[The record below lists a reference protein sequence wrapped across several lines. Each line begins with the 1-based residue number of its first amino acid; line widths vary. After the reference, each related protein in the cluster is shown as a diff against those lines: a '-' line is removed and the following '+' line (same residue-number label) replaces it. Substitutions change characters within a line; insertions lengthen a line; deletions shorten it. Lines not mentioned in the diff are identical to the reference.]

1 MTKMNFDIISNALRD
16 ARTVG
21 VASHIRPDADALGST
36 IAFAL
41 WLRDCGKEV
50 TAYNEEGSTAKFHYL
65 PCHEIVSL
73 PPATPQ
79 KFDVFVA
86 LDTSVKNRL
95 GTVNKAIAPG
105 TTILN
110 IDHHISNENYGD
122 VNFID
127 ASAPATG
134 QILLEFFQHVG
145 ACVSAEMATN
155 LFAAISTDTGSF
167 QYAGTNERTRTGE
180 AREPG
185 SHDHAVGRG
194 VHRAPPASRSAS
206 IVPAATPLENAPSTR
221 GPAKASPQQRIGG
234 DDDTATTGSGRIVVG
249 VANFQRCTDRST
261 IAVFGSPSIHGLT
274 ASMST
279 AATSSGGTSKCSRL
293 KRPVACTVR
302 AGTGEMPLR
311 WLSATQATGPAASPP
326 NWIAPG
332 SGRRLGRSSTSITVK
347 HGS

>member
-1 MTKMNFDIISNALRD
+1 MTNRNFDIISNALRD

-50 TAYNEEGSTAKFHYL
+50 TAYNEEGATSKFHYL
-65 PCHEIVSL
+65 PCHEIVSQ

-105 TTILN
+105 TTVLN

-145 ACVSAEMATN
+145 ARITPEMATN

-167 QYAGTNERTRTGE
+167 QYAGTNERTFAAASHLISCGVDVPGLSRAMYDSQPRRRFELLRHALNTAEFHCDDRIATFSLPLDLVEKLKVLPEDNEGIIDHLRSVDGVE
-180 AREPG
+180 A
-185 SHDHAVGRG
+185 
-194 VHRAPPASRSAS
+194 
-206 IVPAATPLENAPSTR
+206 
-221 GPAKASPQQRIGG
+221 
-234 DDDTATTGSGRIVVG
+234 
-249 VANFQRCTDRST
+249 
-261 IAVFGSPSIHGLT
+261 AVFFEELPEGKVRVSARSKFPRIDVCKVCKQFDGGGHAMAAGARVDGTLT
-274 ASMST
+274 QV
-279 AATSSGGTSKCSRL
+279 KNDFL
-293 KRPVACTVR
+293 KA
-302 AGTGEMPLR
+302 
-311 WLSATQATGPAASPP
+311 LSDEIR
-326 NWIAPG
+326 N
-332 SGRRLGRSSTSITVK
+332 
-347 HGS
+347 

>member
-41 WLRDCGKEV
+41 WLRDCGREV
-50 TAYNEEGSTAKFHYL
+50 TAYNEEGSTSKFHYL

-73 PPATPQ
+73 PPGTPQ

-95 GTVNKAIAPG
+95 GTVNKAIAPS

-127 ASAPATG
+127 PSAPATG

-145 ACVSAEMATN
+145 ARVSPDMATN

-167 QYAGTNERTRTGE
+167 QYAGTNERTFAAASHLIGCGVDVPGLSRAMYDSQPRRRFELLRHALNTAEFHCDDRIATFSLPLDLVERLKILPEDNEGIIDHLRSIEGVE
-180 AREPG
+180 A
-185 SHDHAVGRG
+185 
-194 VHRAPPASRSAS
+194 
-206 IVPAATPLENAPSTR
+206 
-221 GPAKASPQQRIGG
+221 
-234 DDDTATTGSGRIVVG
+234 
-249 VANFQRCTDRST
+249 
-261 IAVFGSPSIHGLT
+261 AVFFEELPEGKVRVSARSKFPRIDVCKVCKQFEGGGHPMAAGARVDGALT
-274 ASMST
+274 QV
-279 AATSSGGTSKCSRL
+279 KNDFL
-293 KRPVACTVR
+293 KA
-302 AGTGEMPLR
+302 
-311 WLSATQATGPAASPP
+311 LSHEIR
-326 NWIAPG
+326 N
-332 SGRRLGRSSTSITVK
+332 
-347 HGS
+347 

>member
-50 TAYNEEGSTAKFHYL
+50 TAYNEEGSTSKFHYL

-145 ACVSAEMATN
+145 ARVSAEMATN

-167 QYAGTNERTRTGE
+167 QYAGTNERTFAAASHLISCGVDVPGLSRAMYDSQPRRRFELLRHALNTAEFHCDDRIATFSLPMDLVERLKVLPEDNEGIIDHLRSIDGVE
-180 AREPG
+180 A
-185 SHDHAVGRG
+185 
-194 VHRAPPASRSAS
+194 
-206 IVPAATPLENAPSTR
+206 
-221 GPAKASPQQRIGG
+221 
-234 DDDTATTGSGRIVVG
+234 
-249 VANFQRCTDRST
+249 
-261 IAVFGSPSIHGLT
+261 AVFFEELPEGKVRVSARSKFPRIDVCKVCKQFEGGGH
-274 ASMST
+274 AM
-279 AATSSGGTSKCSRL
+279 AAGARVDGTLAQVKNDFL
-293 KRPVACTVR
+293 KA
-302 AGTGEMPLR
+302 
-311 WLSATQATGPAASPP
+311 LSDEIR
-326 NWIAPG
+326 N
-332 SGRRLGRSSTSITVK
+332 
-347 HGS
+347 

>member
-50 TAYNEEGSTAKFHYL
+50 TAYNEEGSTSKFHYL

-145 ACVSAEMATN
+145 ARVSAEMATN

-167 QYAGTNERTRTGE
+167 QYAGTNERTFAAASHLISCGVDVPGLSRAMYDSQPRRRFELLRHALNTAEFHCDDRIATFSLPMDLVERLKVLPEDNEGIIDHLRSIDGVE
-180 AREPG
+180 A
-185 SHDHAVGRG
+185 
-194 VHRAPPASRSAS
+194 
-206 IVPAATPLENAPSTR
+206 
-221 GPAKASPQQRIGG
+221 
-234 DDDTATTGSGRIVVG
+234 
-249 VANFQRCTDRST
+249 
-261 IAVFGSPSIHGLT
+261 AVFFEELPEGKVRVSARSKFPRIDVCKVCKQFEGGGH
-274 ASMST
+274 AM
-279 AATSSGGTSKCSRL
+279 AAGARVNGTL
-293 KRPVACTVR
+293 A
-302 AGTGEMPLR
+302 
-311 WLSATQATGPAASPP
+311 Q
-326 NWIAPG
+326 
-332 SGRRLGRSSTSITVK
+332 VK
-347 HGS
+347 HDFLKALSDEIRN

>member
-50 TAYNEEGSTAKFHYL
+50 TAYNEEGSTSKFHYL

-105 TTILN
+105 TMILN

-122 VNFID
+122 VNYID
-127 ASAPATG
+127 PSAPATG

-145 ACVSAEMATN
+145 ARVSTEMATN

-167 QYAGTNERTRTGE
+167 QYAGTNERTFAAASHLISCGVDVPGLSRAMYDSQPRRRFELLRHALNTAEFHCDDRIATFSLPMDLVERLKVLPEDNEGIIDHLRSIDGVE
-180 AREPG
+180 A
-185 SHDHAVGRG
+185 
-194 VHRAPPASRSAS
+194 
-206 IVPAATPLENAPSTR
+206 
-221 GPAKASPQQRIGG
+221 
-234 DDDTATTGSGRIVVG
+234 
-249 VANFQRCTDRST
+249 
-261 IAVFGSPSIHGLT
+261 AVFFEELPEGKVRVSARSKFPRIDVCKVCKQFEGGGH
-274 ASMST
+274 AM
-279 AATSSGGTSKCSRL
+279 AAGARVDGTLDQVKNDFL
-293 KRPVACTVR
+293 KA
-302 AGTGEMPLR
+302 
-311 WLSATQATGPAASPP
+311 LSDEIR
-326 NWIAPG
+326 N
-332 SGRRLGRSSTSITVK
+332 
-347 HGS
+347 

>member
-1 MTKMNFDIISNALRD
+1 MKKMNFDIISNALRD

-145 ACVSAEMATN
+145 ARVSAEMATN

-167 QYAGTNERTRTGE
+167 QYAGTNERTFAAASHLISCGVDVLGLSRAMYDSQPRRRFELLRHALNTAEFHCDDRIATFSLPMDLVERLKVLPEDNEGIIDHLRSIEGVE
-180 AREPG
+180 A
-185 SHDHAVGRG
+185 
-194 VHRAPPASRSAS
+194 
-206 IVPAATPLENAPSTR
+206 
-221 GPAKASPQQRIGG
+221 
-234 DDDTATTGSGRIVVG
+234 
-249 VANFQRCTDRST
+249 
-261 IAVFGSPSIHGLT
+261 AVFFEELPEGKVRVSARSKFPRIDVCKVCKQFEGGGHAMAAGARVDGTLT
-274 ASMST
+274 QV
-279 AATSSGGTSKCSRL
+279 KNDFL
-293 KRPVACTVR
+293 KA
-302 AGTGEMPLR
+302 
-311 WLSATQATGPAASPP
+311 LSDEIR
-326 NWIAPG
+326 N
-332 SGRRLGRSSTSITVK
+332 RN
-347 HGS
+347 

>member
-1 MTKMNFDIISNALRD
+1 MNFEIISNALRD

-145 ACVSAEMATN
+145 ARVSAEMATN

-167 QYAGTNERTRTGE
+167 QYAGTNERTFAAASHLISCGVDVPGLSRAMYDSQPRRRFELLRHALNTAEFHCDDRIATFSLPMDLVERLKVLPEDNEGIIDHLRSIDGVE
-180 AREPG
+180 A
-185 SHDHAVGRG
+185 
-194 VHRAPPASRSAS
+194 
-206 IVPAATPLENAPSTR
+206 
-221 GPAKASPQQRIGG
+221 
-234 DDDTATTGSGRIVVG
+234 
-249 VANFQRCTDRST
+249 
-261 IAVFGSPSIHGLT
+261 AVFFEELPEGKVRVSARSKFPRIDVCKVCKQFEGGGH
-274 ASMST
+274 AM
-279 AATSSGGTSKCSRL
+279 AAGARVDGTLAQVKNDFL
-293 KRPVACTVR
+293 KA
-302 AGTGEMPLR
+302 
-311 WLSATQATGPAASPP
+311 LSDEIR
-326 NWIAPG
+326 N
-332 SGRRLGRSSTSITVK
+332 
-347 HGS
+347 

>member
-50 TAYNEEGSTAKFHYL
+50 TAYNEEGSIAKFHYL
-65 PCHEIVSL
+65 PCHEIVNL

-122 VNFID
+122 LNFID

-145 ACVSAEMATN
+145 ARVSTEMATN

-167 QYAGTNERTRTGE
+167 QYAGTNERTFAAASYLIGCGVDVPGLSRAMYDSQPRRRFELLRHALNTAEFHCDDRIATFSLPLDLVEKLKVLPEDNEGIIDHLRSIEGVE
-180 AREPG
+180 A
-185 SHDHAVGRG
+185 
-194 VHRAPPASRSAS
+194 
-206 IVPAATPLENAPSTR
+206 
-221 GPAKASPQQRIGG
+221 
-234 DDDTATTGSGRIVVG
+234 
-249 VANFQRCTDRST
+249 
-261 IAVFGSPSIHGLT
+261 AVFFEELPEGKVRVSARSKFPRIDVCKVCKQFEGGGHPMAAGARVDGTLT
-274 ASMST
+274 QV
-279 AATSSGGTSKCSRL
+279 KNDFL
-293 KRPVACTVR
+293 KA
-302 AGTGEMPLR
+302 
-311 WLSATQATGPAASPP
+311 LSDEIR
-326 NWIAPG
+326 N
-332 SGRRLGRSSTSITVK
+332 
-347 HGS
+347 

>member
-50 TAYNEEGSTAKFHYL
+50 TAYNEEGSTSKFHYL

-167 QYAGTNERTRTGE
+167 QYAGTNERTFAAASHLISCGVDVPGLSRAMYDSQPRRRFELLRHALNTAEFHCDDRIATFSLPMDLVERLKVLPEDNEGIIDHLRSIDGVE
-180 AREPG
+180 A
-185 SHDHAVGRG
+185 
-194 VHRAPPASRSAS
+194 
-206 IVPAATPLENAPSTR
+206 
-221 GPAKASPQQRIGG
+221 
-234 DDDTATTGSGRIVVG
+234 
-249 VANFQRCTDRST
+249 
-261 IAVFGSPSIHGLT
+261 AVFFEELPEGKVRVSARSKFPRIDVCKVCKQFEGGGH
-274 ASMST
+274 AM
-279 AATSSGGTSKCSRL
+279 AAGARVDGTL
-293 KRPVACTVR
+293 D
-302 AGTGEMPLR
+302 
-311 WLSATQATGPAASPP
+311 Q
-326 NWIAPG
+326 
-332 SGRRLGRSSTSITVK
+332 VK
-347 HGS
+347 HDFLKALSDEIRN

>member
-1 MTKMNFDIISNALRD
+1 MTNRNFDIISNALRD

-21 VASHIRPDADALGST
+21 VGSHIRPDADALGST

-50 TAYNEEGSTAKFHYL
+50 TAYNEEGATSKFHYL
-65 PCHEIVSL
+65 PCHEIVSQ

-105 TTILN
+105 TPVIN

-145 ACVSAEMATN
+145 ARITPEMATN

-167 QYAGTNERTRTGE
+167 QYAGTNERTFAAASHLISCGVDVPGLSRAMYDSQPRRRFELLRHALNTAEFHCDDRIATFSLPLDLVDKLKVLPEDNEGIIDHLRSVEGVE
-180 AREPG
+180 A
-185 SHDHAVGRG
+185 
-194 VHRAPPASRSAS
+194 
-206 IVPAATPLENAPSTR
+206 
-221 GPAKASPQQRIGG
+221 
-234 DDDTATTGSGRIVVG
+234 
-249 VANFQRCTDRST
+249 
-261 IAVFGSPSIHGLT
+261 AVFFEELPEGKVRVSARSKFPRIDVCKVCKQFDGGGH
-274 ASMST
+274 AM
-279 AATSSGGTSKCSRL
+279 AAGARVDGTLAQVKNDFL
-293 KRPVACTVR
+293 KA
-302 AGTGEMPLR
+302 
-311 WLSATQATGPAASPP
+311 LSDEIR
-326 NWIAPG
+326 N
-332 SGRRLGRSSTSITVK
+332 
-347 HGS
+347 

>member
-1 MTKMNFDIISNALRD
+1 MNFDIISNALRD

-50 TAYNEEGSTAKFHYL
+50 TAYNEEGSTSKFHYL

-122 VNFID
+122 VNYID
-127 ASAPATG
+127 PSAPATG

-145 ACVSAEMATN
+145 ARVSAEMATN

-167 QYAGTNERTRTGE
+167 QYAGTNERTFTAASHLISCGVDVPGLSRAMYDSQPRRRFELLRHALNTAEFHCDNRIATFSLPMDLVERLKVLPEDNEGIIDHLRSIEGVE
-180 AREPG
+180 A
-185 SHDHAVGRG
+185 
-194 VHRAPPASRSAS
+194 
-206 IVPAATPLENAPSTR
+206 
-221 GPAKASPQQRIGG
+221 
-234 DDDTATTGSGRIVVG
+234 
-249 VANFQRCTDRST
+249 
-261 IAVFGSPSIHGLT
+261 AVFFEELPEGKVRVSARSKFPRIDVCKVCKQFEGGGHAMAAGARVDGTLT
-274 ASMST
+274 QV
-279 AATSSGGTSKCSRL
+279 KNDFL
-293 KRPVACTVR
+293 KA
-302 AGTGEMPLR
+302 
-311 WLSATQATGPAASPP
+311 LSDEIR
-326 NWIAPG
+326 N
-332 SGRRLGRSSTSITVK
+332 
-347 HGS
+347 

>member
-1 MTKMNFDIISNALRD
+1 MTKMNFEIISNALRD

-145 ACVSAEMATN
+145 ARISAEMATN

-167 QYAGTNERTRTGE
+167 QYAGTNERTFAAASHLIGCGVDVPGLSRAMYDSQPRRRFELLRHALNTAEFHCDDRIATFSLPMDLVERLKVLPEDNEGIIDHLRSIDGVE
-180 AREPG
+180 A
-185 SHDHAVGRG
+185 
-194 VHRAPPASRSAS
+194 
-206 IVPAATPLENAPSTR
+206 
-221 GPAKASPQQRIGG
+221 
-234 DDDTATTGSGRIVVG
+234 
-249 VANFQRCTDRST
+249 
-261 IAVFGSPSIHGLT
+261 AVFFEELPEGKVRVSARSKFPRIDVCKVCKQFEGGGH
-274 ASMST
+274 AM
-279 AATSSGGTSKCSRL
+279 AAGARVDGTLDQVKNDFL
-293 KRPVACTVR
+293 KA
-302 AGTGEMPLR
+302 
-311 WLSATQATGPAASPP
+311 LSDEIR
-326 NWIAPG
+326 N
-332 SGRRLGRSSTSITVK
+332 
-347 HGS
+347 

>member
-1 MTKMNFDIISNALRD
+1 MNFEIISNALRD

-105 TTILN
+105 TMLLN

-145 ACVSAEMATN
+145 ARVSAEMATN

-167 QYAGTNERTRTGE
+167 QYAGTNERTFAAASHLIGCGVDVPGLSRAMYDSQPRRRFELLRHALNTAEFHCDDRIATFSLPMDLVERLKVLPEDNEGIIDHLRSIDGVE
-180 AREPG
+180 A
-185 SHDHAVGRG
+185 
-194 VHRAPPASRSAS
+194 
-206 IVPAATPLENAPSTR
+206 
-221 GPAKASPQQRIGG
+221 
-234 DDDTATTGSGRIVVG
+234 
-249 VANFQRCTDRST
+249 
-261 IAVFGSPSIHGLT
+261 AVFFEELPEGKVRVSARSKFPRIDVCKVCKQFEGGGH
-274 ASMST
+274 AM
-279 AATSSGGTSKCSRL
+279 AAGARVDGTLAQVKNDFL
-293 KRPVACTVR
+293 KA
-302 AGTGEMPLR
+302 
-311 WLSATQATGPAASPP
+311 LSDEIR
-326 NWIAPG
+326 N
-332 SGRRLGRSSTSITVK
+332 
-347 HGS
+347 

>member
-50 TAYNEEGSTAKFHYL
+50 TAYNEEGSTSKFHYL

-95 GTVNKAIAPG
+95 GTVNKVIAPG
-105 TTILN
+105 TTVLN

-122 VNFID
+122 VNYID
-127 ASAPATG
+127 PSAPATG

-145 ACVSAEMATN
+145 ARVSTEMATN

-167 QYAGTNERTRTGE
+167 QYAGTNERTFAAASHLIGCGVDVPGLSRAMYDSQPRRRFELLRHALNTAEFHCDDRIATFSLPMDLVERLKVLPEDNEGIIDHLRSIEGVE
-180 AREPG
+180 A
-185 SHDHAVGRG
+185 
-194 VHRAPPASRSAS
+194 
-206 IVPAATPLENAPSTR
+206 
-221 GPAKASPQQRIGG
+221 
-234 DDDTATTGSGRIVVG
+234 
-249 VANFQRCTDRST
+249 
-261 IAVFGSPSIHGLT
+261 AVFFEELPEGKVRVSARSKFPRIDVCKVCKQFEGGGHP
-274 ASMST
+274 M
-279 AATSSGGTSKCSRL
+279 AAGARVDGTLAQVKNDFL
-293 KRPVACTVR
+293 KA
-302 AGTGEMPLR
+302 
-311 WLSATQATGPAASPP
+311 LSDEIR
-326 NWIAPG
+326 N
-332 SGRRLGRSSTSITVK
+332 
-347 HGS
+347 

>member
-1 MTKMNFDIISNALRD
+1 MTKMNFEIISNALRD

-50 TAYNEEGSTAKFHYL
+50 TAYNEEGSTSKFHYL

-145 ACVSAEMATN
+145 ARVSAEMATN

-167 QYAGTNERTRTGE
+167 QYAGTNERTFAAASHLISCGVDVPGLSRAMYDSQPRRRFELLRHALNTAEFHCDDRIATFSLPMDLVERLKVLPEDNEGIIDHLRSIEGIE
-180 AREPG
+180 A
-185 SHDHAVGRG
+185 
-194 VHRAPPASRSAS
+194 
-206 IVPAATPLENAPSTR
+206 
-221 GPAKASPQQRIGG
+221 
-234 DDDTATTGSGRIVVG
+234 
-249 VANFQRCTDRST
+249 
-261 IAVFGSPSIHGLT
+261 AVFFEELPEGKVRVSARSKFPRIDVCKVCKQFEGGGH
-274 ASMST
+274 AM
-279 AATSSGGTSKCSRL
+279 AAGARVDGTLDQVKNDFL
-293 KRPVACTVR
+293 KA
-302 AGTGEMPLR
+302 
-311 WLSATQATGPAASPP
+311 LSDEFR
-326 NWIAPG
+326 N
-332 SGRRLGRSSTSITVK
+332 
-347 HGS
+347 

>member
-50 TAYNEEGSTAKFHYL
+50 TAYNEEGSTSKFHYL

-122 VNFID
+122 VNYID
-127 ASAPATG
+127 PSAPATG

-145 ACVSAEMATN
+145 ARVSAEMATN

-167 QYAGTNERTRTGE
+167 QYAGTNERTFTAASHLISCGVDVPGLSRAMYDSQPRRRFELLRHALNTAEFHCDNRIATFSLPMDLVERLKVLPEDNEGIIDHLRSIEGVE
-180 AREPG
+180 A
-185 SHDHAVGRG
+185 
-194 VHRAPPASRSAS
+194 
-206 IVPAATPLENAPSTR
+206 
-221 GPAKASPQQRIGG
+221 
-234 DDDTATTGSGRIVVG
+234 
-249 VANFQRCTDRST
+249 
-261 IAVFGSPSIHGLT
+261 AVFFEELPEGKVRVSARSKFPRIDVCKVCKQFEGGGHAMAAGARVDGTLT
-274 ASMST
+274 QV
-279 AATSSGGTSKCSRL
+279 KNDFL
-293 KRPVACTVR
+293 KA
-302 AGTGEMPLR
+302 
-311 WLSATQATGPAASPP
+311 LSDEIR
-326 NWIAPG
+326 N
-332 SGRRLGRSSTSITVK
+332 
-347 HGS
+347 

>member
-1 MTKMNFDIISNALRD
+1 MTKMNFEIISNALRD

-167 QYAGTNERTRTGE
+167 QYAGTNERTFAAASHLISCGVDVPGLSRAMYDSQPRRRFELLRHALNTAEFHCDDRIATFSLPMDLVERLKVLPEDNEGIIDHLRSIDGVE
-180 AREPG
+180 A
-185 SHDHAVGRG
+185 
-194 VHRAPPASRSAS
+194 
-206 IVPAATPLENAPSTR
+206 
-221 GPAKASPQQRIGG
+221 
-234 DDDTATTGSGRIVVG
+234 
-249 VANFQRCTDRST
+249 
-261 IAVFGSPSIHGLT
+261 AVFFEELPEGKVRVSARSKFPRIDVCKVCKQFEGGGH
-274 ASMST
+274 AM
-279 AATSSGGTSKCSRL
+279 AAGARVDGTLAQVKNDFL
-293 KRPVACTVR
+293 KA
-302 AGTGEMPLR
+302 
-311 WLSATQATGPAASPP
+311 LSDEIR
-326 NWIAPG
+326 N
-332 SGRRLGRSSTSITVK
+332 
-347 HGS
+347 

>member
-1 MTKMNFDIISNALRD
+1 MTKMNFEIISNALRD

-145 ACVSAEMATN
+145 ARVSAEMATN

-167 QYAGTNERTRTGE
+167 QYAGTNERTFAAASHLISCGVDVPGLSRAMYDSQPRRRFELLRHALNTAEFHCDDRIATFSLPMDLVERLKVLPEDNEGIIDHLRSIDGVE
-180 AREPG
+180 A
-185 SHDHAVGRG
+185 
-194 VHRAPPASRSAS
+194 
-206 IVPAATPLENAPSTR
+206 
-221 GPAKASPQQRIGG
+221 
-234 DDDTATTGSGRIVVG
+234 
-249 VANFQRCTDRST
+249 
-261 IAVFGSPSIHGLT
+261 AVFFEELPEGKVRVSARSKFPRIDVCKVCKQFEGGGH
-274 ASMST
+274 AM
-279 AATSSGGTSKCSRL
+279 AAGARVDGTIDQVKNDFL
-293 KRPVACTVR
+293 KA
-302 AGTGEMPLR
+302 
-311 WLSATQATGPAASPP
+311 LSDEIR
-326 NWIAPG
+326 N
-332 SGRRLGRSSTSITVK
+332 
-347 HGS
+347 

>member
-50 TAYNEEGSTAKFHYL
+50 SAYNEEGSTAKFHYL

-145 ACVSAEMATN
+145 ARVSAEMATN

-167 QYAGTNERTRTGE
+167 QYAGTNERTFAAASHLISCGVDVPGLSRAMYDSQPRRRFELLRHALNTAEFHCDDRIATFSLPMDLVERLKVLPEDNEGIIDHLRSIDGVE
-180 AREPG
+180 A
-185 SHDHAVGRG
+185 
-194 VHRAPPASRSAS
+194 
-206 IVPAATPLENAPSTR
+206 
-221 GPAKASPQQRIGG
+221 
-234 DDDTATTGSGRIVVG
+234 
-249 VANFQRCTDRST
+249 
-261 IAVFGSPSIHGLT
+261 AVFFEELPEGKVRVSARSKFPRIDVCKVCKQFEGGGH
-274 ASMST
+274 AM
-279 AATSSGGTSKCSRL
+279 AAGARVDGTLAQVKNDFL
-293 KRPVACTVR
+293 KA
-302 AGTGEMPLR
+302 
-311 WLSATQATGPAASPP
+311 LSDEIR
-326 NWIAPG
+326 N
-332 SGRRLGRSSTSITVK
+332 
-347 HGS
+347 

>member
-1 MTKMNFDIISNALRD
+1 MTKMNFNIISDALRD

-50 TAYNEEGSTAKFHYL
+50 TAYNEEGSTSKFHYL

-122 VNFID
+122 VNLID

-145 ACVSAEMATN
+145 ARISAEMATN

-167 QYAGTNERTRTGE
+167 QYAGTNERTFAAASHLISCGVDVPGLSRAMYDSQPRRRFELLRHALNTAEFHCDDRIATFSLPMDLVERLKVLPEDNEGIIDHLRSIEGVE
-180 AREPG
+180 A
-185 SHDHAVGRG
+185 
-194 VHRAPPASRSAS
+194 
-206 IVPAATPLENAPSTR
+206 
-221 GPAKASPQQRIGG
+221 
-234 DDDTATTGSGRIVVG
+234 
-249 VANFQRCTDRST
+249 
-261 IAVFGSPSIHGLT
+261 AVFFEELPEGKVRVSARSKFPRIDVCKVCKQFEGGGH
-274 ASMST
+274 AM
-279 AATSSGGTSKCSRL
+279 AAGARVDGTLAQVKNDFL
-293 KRPVACTVR
+293 KA
-302 AGTGEMPLR
+302 
-311 WLSATQATGPAASPP
+311 LSDEIR
-326 NWIAPG
+326 N
-332 SGRRLGRSSTSITVK
+332 
-347 HGS
+347 

>member
-50 TAYNEEGSTAKFHYL
+50 TAYNEEGSTSKFHYL

-73 PPATPQ
+73 PPSTPQ
-79 KFDVFVA
+79 QFDVFVA

-145 ACVSAEMATN
+145 ARVSAEMATN

-167 QYAGTNERTRTGE
+167 QYAGTNERTFE
-180 AREPG
+180 AASHLISCGVDVPG
-185 SHDHAVGRG
+185 LSRAMYDSQPRRRFELLRHALNTAEFHCDDRIATFSLPMDLVERLKVLPEDNEGIIDHLRSIDG
-194 VHRAPPASRSAS
+194 VEA
-206 IVPAATPLENAPSTR
+206 
-221 GPAKASPQQRIGG
+221 
-234 DDDTATTGSGRIVVG
+234 
-249 VANFQRCTDRST
+249 
-261 IAVFGSPSIHGLT
+261 AVFFEELPEGKVRVSARSKFPRIDVCKVCKQFEGGGH
-274 ASMST
+274 AM
-279 AATSSGGTSKCSRL
+279 AAGARVDGTLAQVKNDFL
-293 KRPVACTVR
+293 KA
-302 AGTGEMPLR
+302 
-311 WLSATQATGPAASPP
+311 LSDEIR
-326 NWIAPG
+326 N
-332 SGRRLGRSSTSITVK
+332 
-347 HGS
+347 